1 MQPGFVSAPDIRSD
15 QITLVEDQTMKSSKA
30 SAVLAVLMY
39 SQGLLGFAAV
49 AAVLMKQPEPAGI
62 KKGSMS
68 ISIIESAPKMA
79 RVAG

>member
-1 MQPGFVSAPDIRSD
+1 
-15 QITLVEDQTMKSSKA
+15 MKSNKV

-49 AAVLMKQPEPAGI
+49 AAVLMKQPEPTGM
-62 KKGSMS
+62 KKGSVS
-68 ISIIESAPKMA
+68 ISVVESAPKMA